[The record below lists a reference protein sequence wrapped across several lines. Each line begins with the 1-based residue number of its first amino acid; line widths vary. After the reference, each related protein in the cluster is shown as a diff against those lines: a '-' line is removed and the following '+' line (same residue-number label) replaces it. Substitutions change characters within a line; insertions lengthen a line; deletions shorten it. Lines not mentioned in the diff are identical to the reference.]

1 MMNLK
6 VLLSIILLC
15 GFSAVVYTANDS
27 SDDDNDETETIAY
40 GWAERDIPDDV
51 PNIDDLPFDIIKF
64 EDWDEGSCKGRID
77 TSCEYCTDKQKEAVI
92 KFAGLALP
100 DAERFYNIAPKY
112 IEQLLHKFKRSDI
125 QCVYLKTTLSQNG
138 ILYDPD
144 DDEVKIGDSGVCKYR
159 VIVQQNGDNTYN
171 FIFMPPEDMV
181 DEGFVGEDVI
191 SDIVDDKKILK
202 RLPITGGMYLEDNIG
217 AVISKLTRQIGE
229 MNPTCAYDG
238 IKEGPLMEFFTRSPS
253 KREAKFMD
261 VEWMLDNVENNH
273 GGDIEELYQ
282 HIGELDGVHFVGT
295 WTPDG
300 EKRRE
305 QEFDKVQLFAHPGQ
319 EEGYTPYLAKRNLD
333 KDTPF
338 EFVNAHPEC
347 PLHQKLDPII
357 TEIQALM
364 NRQTPTQQ
372 EMKQLFDKAP
382 KESYVY
388 PKDQDIAD
396 LTKSQLED
404 IFNDQSYNK
413 KLIVV
418 NKIAIKRIRTYHNDW
433 YKENFPSADTLD
445 ISDKKIKKNSDSF
458 LCRR

>member
-6 VLLSIILLC
+6 VLLSIILLF

-27 SDDDNDETETIAY
+27 SDDDNDETESIAH
-40 GWAERDIPDDV
+40 GWAKRDKPSPNE
-51 PNIDDLPFDIIKF
+51 PNIDDLPFAIIKF

-77 TSCEYCTDKQKEAVI
+77 TSCEYCTDKQKGAVI
-92 KFAGLALP
+92 KFAGLALT
-100 DAERFYNIAPKY
+100 DAERFYHIAPEY
-112 IEQLLHKFKRSDI
+112 VEQLLHKFKRLNI
-125 QCVYLKTTLSQNG
+125 QCVYLKTT
-138 ILYDPD
+138 D
-144 DDEVKIGDSGVCKYR
+144 DGEVKIGDSGVCKYR

-202 RLPITGGMYLEDNIG
+202 RLPITGGMDLEDNIG

-253 KREAKFMD
+253 KREAEFMD

-273 GGDIEELYQ
+273 GGDIEELYE
-282 HIGELDGVHFVGT
+282 HIGELDGVRVVGT

-333 KDTPF
+333 KDTSF
-338 EFVNAHPEC
+338 EFVN
-347 PLHQKLDPII
+347 D
-357 TEIQALM
+357 
-364 NRQTPTQQ
+364 
-372 EMKQLFDKAP
+372 
-382 KESYVY
+382 
-388 PKDQDIAD
+388 
-396 LTKSQLED
+396 
-404 IFNDQSYNK
+404 
-413 KLIVV
+413 
-418 NKIAIKRIRTYHNDW
+418 
-433 YKENFPSADTLD
+433 
-445 ISDKKIKKNSDSF
+445 
-458 LCRR
+458 